1 MARGSGRNALMSKQK
16 KFEPPMGWIVGV
28 NHQQVAI
35 TRLAQE
41 LKMSPIEVGQALE
54 QAGYFLQPDIMDL
67 AADSWK
73 VLRIELDKASNHTML
88 KIVKEEGADE

>member
-1 MARGSGRNALMSKQK
+1 MSKMK

-35 TRLAQE
+35 TRVAQE
-41 LKMSPIEVGQALE
+41 LKMSPVDLGRALE
-54 QAGYFLQPDIMDL
+54 QAGYMLSPDYMDL

-73 VLRIELDKASNHTML
+73 VLRIEIDKAGPNLSV
-88 KIVKEEGADE
+88 VKEKEGAESNEPDPV

>member
-1 MARGSGRNALMSKQK
+1 MSKQK

-35 TRLAQE
+35 TRVAQE
-41 LKMSPIEVGQALE
+41 LKMSPVDLGQALE
-54 QAGYFLQPDIMDL
+54 RAGYFLQPDYMDL

-73 VLRIELDKASNHTML
+73 VLRIEIEKSGGANL
-88 KIVKEEGADE
+88 KVVKEESDSEDDR